1 MKIIQ
6 LTRAILV
13 IMTIVT
19 FISCVQDDDFA
30 IPDLTIEEPQ
40 IDGNLI
46 TISAL
51 RDLFLQE
58 EETVDFQD
66 ANLYV
71 EGYVVTSDLA
81 GNWFEEL
88 VIQDSPSNPTAG
100 VRILIDDS
108 PLFAT
113 YELGR
118 KIFVKLAGLHL
129 GDSNGVL
136 TLGVTNNL
144 EKISA
149 PAQFEVIQ
157 RSTEVA
163 EIIPLDIVITDFSEE
178 LENLFVRLTDVQF
191 IASETIETPDGIPFS
206 FSGEPGDEFDGERT
220 LLSCDNNQTAVLST
234 STFAAFQSIAL
245 PTGRGSVSGLLTRDF
260 FGEVYNIVVND
271 QDGVVFENPE
281 RCDPIEID
289 CGPASGIGAE
299 VLYEDFFET
308 QSSGQPI
315 SGNGWTNFIQAGTET
330 WEAFSS
336 SGASPSI
343 GISARVGSFNSGDD
357 LSIAWLITPEFDF
370 DNQDGETLR
379 FMTSNSFADSSTLEL
394 LFSNDWD
401 GTPENIPFAT
411 WDILIDAF
419 IVGEEDDFE
428 DWFSSGDISLDCI
441 SGTGYIGF
449 RYIGRDDAQFDGT
462 YELDE
467 IEINAN

>member
-1 MKIIQ
+1 MKTIQ
-6 LTRAILV
+6 LIKAIV
-13 IMTIVT
+13 VFITIAT
-19 FISCVQDDDFA
+19 AISCVQDDDFSV
-30 IPDLTIEEPQ
+30 PDLTIEEPQ
-40 IDGNLI
+40 IEGNLI

-58 EETVDFQD
+58 GDTVDFQD
-66 ANLYV
+66 DNLYV
-71 EGYVVTSDLA
+71 EGYVVTSDAA

-136 TLGVTNNL
+136 TLGVTNTL

-149 PAQFEVIQ
+149 PAQFEMIQ

-163 EIIPLDIVITDFSEE
+163 EIIPLDVVITDFSEE
-178 LENLFVRLTDVQF
+178 LENIYIRLSDVQ
-191 IASETIETPDGIPFS
+191 ILASETIDTPDGIPLS
-206 FSGEPGDEFDGERT
+206 FSGEPTDEFDGERT
-220 LLSCDNNQTAVLST
+220 IISCENNQTAILRT

-245 PTGRGSVSGLLTRDF
+245 PTGSGSVSGLLTRDF
-260 FGEVYNIVVND
+260 FGSVYNVVVND
-271 QDGVVFENPE
+271 QNDIVFDNPE
-281 RCDPIEID
+281 RCDPVEID
-289 CGPASGIGAE
+289 CGPATE
-299 VLYEDFFET
+299 VGEQLLYEDFFET
-308 QSSGQPI
+308 QSTGQPI
-315 SGNGWTNFIQAGTET
+315 SGNGWTNYVEEGSET

-336 SGASPSI
+336 SGASPSL
-343 GISARVGSFNSGDD
+343 GVSARVGSFNSGDD
-357 LSIAWLITPEFDF
+357 LSVAWLITPEINFDT
-370 DNQDGETLR
+370 QEGETLR
-379 FMTSNSFADSSTLEL
+379 FLTSNSFADSSTLEL
-394 LFSNDWD
+394 VISSNWD

-419 IVGEEDDFE
+419 IVGENDDFTE
-428 DWFSSGDISLDCI
+428 WFPSGDISLDCI
-441 SGTGYIGF
+441 TGTAHIGF
-449 RYIGRDDAQFDGT
+449 RYVGRDDEQFDGT

-467 IEINAN
+467 IQINAN